1 MSCIEESVALPSVRF
16 NPVSFWKE
24 SRGFTGGNRQLIA
37 GRPHAFLDRQQ
48 EIRRFQLMASASAL
62 LKFSREACEGAWR
75 PPSFFETD

>member
-1 MSCIEESVALPSVRF
+1 MSCIEESVPLPRVRF

-24 SRGFTGGNRQLIA
+24 SRGFTGGKLIP